1 MPEIASVKRSSRI
14 ETVSEPEY
22 GLIESRPPVGAPES
36 GVTVNG
42 VAGVEETP
50 ALLTALTD
58 CAPLPLLVAS
68 NVTSTLFPVCAVLRK
83 PPSAVNE

>member
-1 MPEIASVKRSSRI
+1 MPEIASVKSVLAI

-22 GLIESRPPVGAPES
+22 GLIESRPPVGRA
-36 GVTVNG
+36 GVGRDGEG

-58 CAPLPLLVAS
+58 CAPLPLLEPSKRDVDLVARLDGGS
-68 NVTSTLFPVCAVLRK
+68 GSRRAP
-83 PPSAVNE
+83 

>member
-1 MPEIASVKRSSRI
+1 MPEIASVKSVFAI
-14 ETVSEPEY
+14 ATVSEPEY

-58 CAPLPLLVAS
+58 CAPLPLLVPS
-68 NVTSTLFPVCAVLRK
+68 NVTSTLLPVCDALRK